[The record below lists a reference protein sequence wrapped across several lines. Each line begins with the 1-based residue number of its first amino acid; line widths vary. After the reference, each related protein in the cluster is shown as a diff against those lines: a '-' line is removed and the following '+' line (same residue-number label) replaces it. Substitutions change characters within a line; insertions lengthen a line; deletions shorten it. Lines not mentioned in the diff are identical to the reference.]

1 MHRPWQPVRAGFTL
15 IEVLIAVLVLSLG
28 VLGLGAVFS
37 VGIPQQRIASDQI
50 QGLNALESAR
60 AVLLGNERL
69 NNPRDRIGNRGLTF
83 QKRGWYGLQQHVA
96 DDPRRVF
103 EPDETWSP
111 MGEWILPLQDLG
123 DRNIDEAWMHLDRV
137 AEDGDK
143 DVGEIVIVSPTLVE
157 RLNVRIGIEQRLVPA
172 PYTNRGEPQYV
183 WDFIARRVP
192 SGQVDRTTNLRTPTK
207 QDPIEIVVFVRRVD
221 PGIRVQLS
229 RRDDPDSRVQYGP
242 RLRLSDYLT
251 MNALEITGDAGGAIS
266 ETQRIVPVS
275 MDPESSQ
282 PRQDGRTL
290 GGGNQVGEY
299 ATVFWIGVADVA
311 AYPGARSRPGENSL
325 AFIPRDRL
333 PLEPASGDRNGG
345 GDELNRLRLATQL
358 GHKIVDRFGNVYE
371 IRGVDQDLSSQLG
384 VTVVRISPPA
394 PSNVA
399 RPRDFRFKDHPDL
412 INEAFITTPQTPI
425 AVDVFRVHP

>member
-37 VGIPQQRIASDQI
+37 VGIPQQRIAGDQI

-69 NNPRDRIGNRGLTF
+69 NNPRVRIGGNNLTI

-96 DDPRRVF
+96 DDPIDVF
-103 EPDETWSP
+103 KPDETWSP
-111 MGEWILPLQDLG
+111 MGEWILPLPDLG
-123 DRNIDEAWMHLDRV
+123 DSNIDEAWMHLDRV
-137 AEDGDK
+137 ADGDDK
-143 DVGEIVIVSPTLVE
+143 DVGETVIVSPDELE
-157 RLNVRIGIEQRLVPA
+157 QLNVRIGIEQRLVPA
-172 PYTNRGEPQYV
+172 PYTNRAEPQYV

-221 PGIRVQLS
+221 PGIRVQLT
-229 RRDDPDSRVQYGP
+229 RREDEDSRVQFGP

-251 MNALEITGDAGGAIS
+251 MNALEITGVSDGVIN

-275 MDPESSQ
+275 MDPDSSQ

-290 GGGNQVGEY
+290 AGGNQVGEY
-299 ATVFWIGVADVA
+299 ATVFGIGVAAVA
-311 AYPGARSRPGENSL
+311 QYPGTGGGGGLGGGAGFEISRN
-325 AFIPRDRL
+325 RL
-333 PLEPASGDRNGG
+333 PLEVSGG
-345 GDELNRLRLATQL
+345 GPDDENRLRLATQL

-371 IRGVDQDLSSQLG
+371 IRGIDDDLSRALG
-384 VTVVRISPPA
+384 VTVVRIIPPV
-394 PSNVA
+394 PSNLA
-399 RPRDFRFKDHPDL
+399 RPADFRYPNRSDL
-412 INEAFITTPQTPI
+412 DGQAFITTPQTPI